1 MTQAAVYK
9 KIVALEREVQKM
21 KIEAY
26 RAFPKAQRSRPISAY
41 SEKALFAAVRTAR
54 NKIWKRDYAK
64 KTKGLS

>member
-26 RAFPKAQRSRPISAY
+26 RVLPKAQRPITLY
-41 SEKALFAAVRTAR
+41 SEKTLENATRKTR
-54 NKIWKRDYAK
+54 NAIWRRDYAK
-64 KTKGLS
+64 KIKSIS